1 MSMKSSLKGKT
12 IFVTGAS
19 RGIGAEIAKRAASDG
34 ANVVLAAKTIEP
46 HQKLPGTLP
55 ETAAECEKLGGQ
67 ALVVRMDLRDINQIQ
82 AGAEAAV
89 EAFGGIDALV
99 NNASVQ
105 TFTKT
110 ADTTAKQFDLLFD
123 INARGTFFITQACL
137 PHLKRSLNPHIL
149 TIASPVNMDPR
160 WFAERLPRTISK
172 YAMSMM
178 VCGWAEELK
187 VDGIASTGLW
197 PRHAVATMA
206 VKVFSPTTYEGCR
219 DPKIMADAAHW
230 ILTQPAMNVTGR
242 FFLDDEALSEKGL
255 SQSEIDNYWLHP
267 TKRSRTSSFLDYD
280 ERLTP
285 LGSPGS

>member
-1 MSMKSSLKGKT
+1 VKSLKGKT
-12 IFVTGAS
+12 VLVTGAS

-34 ANVVLAAKTIEP
+34 ANVVLAAKTVDP
-46 HQKLPGTLP
+46 HPKLPGTLP
-55 ETAAECEKLGGQ
+55 EIAEECEKLGGK
-67 ALVVRMDLRDINQIQ
+67 ALVVQMDLREPNQIE
-82 AGAEAAV
+82 AAAAAAV

-105 TFTKT
+105 TFTT
-110 ADTTAKQFDLLFD
+110 TTDTTPKQFDLLFD
-123 INARGTFFITQACL
+123 INARGTFFMTQACL
-137 PHLKRSLNPHIL
+137 PHLKRAKNPHIL

-178 VCGWAEELK
+178 VCGWAEEFK
-187 VDGIASTGLW
+187 EEGVASTGLW

-206 VKVFSPTTYEGCR
+206 VKVFSPKTYEGCR

-230 ILTQPAMNVTGR
+230 ILSQPAMEVTGR
-242 FFLDDEALSEKGL
+242 FFLDDEALSESGIP
-255 SQSEIDNYWLHP
+255 QSEIDAYWLHP
-267 TKRSRTSSFLDYD
+267 TKRSRTSSFLDFD

-285 LGSPGS
+285 LGSAGA